1 MGNLIDYLLWQGRI
15 GFSSLPFNDM
25 DSMVLSTLGYIDF
38 SRVLSKEDSL
48 PFSEAVARLKKKETP
63 RFLALDYPF
72 KKELYAQF
80 LDAVLKSER
89 FSQLL
94 VHDYVDIHDEAKTTQ
109 FAAISF
115 TLRKGLEAIVY
126 RGTDETLVGWKED
139 CMLSFMKAPCQ
150 ESALAYLKE
159 ILGKTKKAYVM
170 GHSKGGN
177 LALFASLYSSD
188 EELKQI
194 QDIYLLDGPGLCK
207 DVFPEV
213 ATHRIDDK
221 VHAFEPE
228 FDVVA
233 KIFKMDFSNTI
244 ILKSDEEGLM
254 CHGLLSWQIKD
265 GAFVVAEKN
274 DPEAIWI
281 QSTIDTLVENLT
293 PKERES
299 FVNTM
304 FDALGKNGAKTLF
317 ELGKNPVS
325 TFENVLVKTF
335 HITKKNK
342 KARRK
347 IGLSL
352 FFGTSISDL
361 KNIHK
366 ISEFFFSNIFFGIV
380 MVFFGIVF
388 LVIPQNAL
396 PITAVSI
403 VTVLLA
409 LELTVFIYD
418 MVKTKWDIKRQKIR
432 LFLLLFSAVLYGA
445 LWVRDGNI
453 TFFAN
458 WLYGTFFLVFGILMS
473 ETLEKNRKKSI
484 FDYVWNLL
492 EIVLYLVIGC
502 YLLYA
507 PEQFLSLGTF
517 ITGCVLVCDGIIKI
531 IR

>member
-1 MGNLIDYLLWQGRI
+1 MGNLIDYLLWQGQI
-15 GFSSLPFNDM
+15 SFANMPFNDM

-38 SRVLSKEDSL
+38 SKVLTKNDSL
-48 PFSEAVARLKKKETP
+48 SFSEAIAKLKEKETP

-72 KKELYAQF
+72 KKELYSQF
-80 LDAVLKSER
+80 LDVVLRSKR
-89 FSQLL
+89 FCDLL

-115 TLRKGLEAIVY
+115 TLKKDLEAIVY

-150 ESALAYLKE
+150 ESALSYMKE
-159 ILGKTKKAYVM
+159 ILGKTKNAYIM

-177 LALFASLYSSD
+177 LALFASLNSSE

-194 QDIYLLDGPGLCK
+194 QEIYLLDGPGLCK

-213 ATHRIDDK
+213 ATHRIDEK

-233 KIFKMDFSNTI
+233 KIFKMDFSNTT

-265 GAFVVAEKN
+265 GVFLTATENA
-274 DPEAIWI
+274 PEAVWI
-281 QSTIDTLVENLT
+281 QSSIDTLVENLT
-293 PKERES
+293 PKEREA

-325 TFENVLVKTF
+325 TFENVLIKTF

-342 KARRK
+342 TARRK

-352 FFGTSISDL
+352 FFGTSIKDL
-361 KNIHK
+361 KNIRK
-366 ISEFFFSNIFFGIV
+366 LSEFFFSNIFFGIV
-380 MVFFGIVF
+380 MIFFGIVF
-388 LVIPQNAL
+388 LAMPKSAL

-409 LELTVFIYD
+409 LELAIFIYE

-432 LFLLLFSAVLYGA
+432 LFFLLFSFVLYGA
-445 LWVRDGNI
+445 LWVKDGNI

-458 WLYGTFFLVFGILMS
+458 WLYGIFFLLFGILSS
-473 ETLEKNRKKSI
+473 ETLEKNKKKSI
-484 FDYVWNLL
+484 FDLIWNLL
-492 EIVLYLVIGC
+492 EVVLYLVIGC

-507 PEQFLSLGTF
+507 PEQFQSIGTF
-517 ITGCVLVCDGIIKI
+517 VTGCVLICDGGMKI